1 MSLNEY
7 VHSFYFVLNCNSYF
21 CVIKKTSKRKAE
33 LRILSHQNEVQ
44 LAYLTYHVNYK
55 FHIRKTVLVSYLL
68 SRPPKRTEWDSI
80 DLLLSSWRGT

>member
-1 MSLNEY
+1 VSLNEY

-33 LRILSHQNEVQ
+33 LRILSHQNEVK

-55 FHIRKTVLVSYLL
+55 DSVTHTVM
-68 SRPPKRTEWDSI
+68 
-80 DLLLSSWRGT
+80 